1 MYQQARQYE
10 IEKTKVYDAMKDKMN
25 ELHVD
30 GQVVLHNPEFIPFS
44 STRQMIYRYGLSIGL
59 KLKIKHRN
67 GEITVSVC
75 DCSSDSAI
83 V

>member
-10 IEKTKVYDAMKDKMN
+10 IEKTKVYDEMKNKM
-25 ELHVD
+25 EDLRLVD
-30 GQVVLHNPEFIPFS
+30 HVVLHNPEFIPFS

-67 GEITVSVC
+67 GTITVSAC
-75 DCSSDSAI
+75 D
-83 V
+83 